1 MAGLADCTS
10 SAGCSPSAPTVRSTI
25 IDTNVCVRR
34 PSFEFRPLGG
44 LVRVEVQIVNA
55 LTDGKV
61 GGNPAGVVIDADA
74 LTAGQKL
81 HVAQQA
87 ALSET
92 AFVSKSDI
100 ATVKLE
106 FFTPTRQIAHCGHA
120 TIATF
125 SLLRELGRVGDGKSS
140 KETIDGCRDIVIDGD
155 TVLMEQRSPTYR
167 SIDADSPL
175 SARIAQSLGVS
186 TAQIHSV
193 ESPTVVSTGNS
204 FLMIAL
210 PDEQSV
216 TAIRPDQHAIESIS
230 DELDLIGYY
239 VFSTTTKIPGRHAG
253 ARMFAPRFG
262 IAEESA
268 TGTAAGPLACL
279 LYDRMGAGDTE
290 MAIEQGHLMQHPS
303 PSVIKVILD
312 VDGGKIS
319 RLMAGGTGV
328 VMRSI
333 TVEI

>member
-1 MAGLADCTS
+1 M
-10 SAGCSPSAPTVRSTI
+10 
-25 IDTNVCVRR
+25 
-34 PSFEFRPLGG
+34 
-44 LVRVEVQIVNA
+44 RVEVQIVNA
-55 LTDGKV
+55 LTDGKA

-92 AFVSKSDI
+92 AFVSKSNI

-125 SLLRELGRVGDGKSS
+125 SLLRAIGRVGDGKSS

-167 SIDADSPL
+167 SIGADSPF
-175 SARIAQSLGVS
+175 SAKIAQSLGVS
-186 TAQIHSV
+186 TAQIHRV
-193 ESPTVVSTGNS
+193 ESPTVVNTGNS

-216 TAIRPDQHAIESIS
+216 AAIRPDPRAIESIS
-230 DELDLIGYY
+230 DDLDLIGYY
-239 VFSTTTKIPGRHAG
+239 VFSTTTKMPGRHAG

-279 LYDRMGAGDTE
+279 LYERMGAGDTE
-290 MAIEQGHLMQHPS
+290 ITIEQGHLMPQPS
-303 PSVIKVILD
+303 PSVVKVLLD
-312 VDGGKIS
+312 VDGGRIS

>member
-1 MAGLADCTS
+1 M
-10 SAGCSPSAPTVRSTI
+10 
-25 IDTNVCVRR
+25 
-34 PSFEFRPLGG
+34 
-44 LVRVEVQIVNA
+44 RVEVQIVNA

-61 GGNPAGVVIDADA
+61 GGNPAGVVIDADE
-74 LTAGQKL
+74 LTASQKL
-81 HVAQQA
+81 YVAQRA

-92 AFVSKSDI
+92 AFVSTSSI

-125 SLLRELGRVGDGKSS
+125 SLLREIGRVGNGKSL
-140 KETIDGCRDIVIDGD
+140 KETIDGCRDIAIDGN
-155 TVLMEQRSPTYR
+155 TVLMEQRSPIYR
-167 SIDADSPL
+167 SIGADSPF
-175 SARIAQSLGVS
+175 SEIIAQSLGVS
-186 TAQIHSV
+186 TIQIHSI
-193 ESPTVVSTGNS
+193 ESPTIVNTGNS

-210 PDEQSV
+210 PDEKSV
-216 TAIRPDQHAIESIS
+216 AEIHPDQRAIESIS
-230 DELDLIGYY
+230 EDLDLIGYY

-279 LYDRMGAGDTE
+279 LYERMGAGDTE
-290 MAIEQGHLMQHPS
+290 IIIEQGHLMQQSS

-312 VDGGKIS
+312 VDNGRIS

>member
-1 MAGLADCTS
+1 M
-10 SAGCSPSAPTVRSTI
+10 
-25 IDTNVCVRR
+25 
-34 PSFEFRPLGG
+34 
-44 LVRVEVQIVNA
+44 RVEVQIVNA
-55 LTDGKV
+55 LTDGKA
-61 GGNPAGVVIDADA
+61 GGNPAGVVIDADE
-74 LTAGQKL
+74 LTASQKL
-81 HVAQQA
+81 YVAQRA

-92 AFVSKSDI
+92 AFVSKSNT

-125 SLLRELGRVGDGKSS
+125 SLLREIGRVNDGKSS
-140 KETIDGCRDIVIDGD
+140 KETIDGCRDIAIDGNI
-155 TVLMEQRSPTYR
+155 VLMEQRSPIYR
-167 SIDADSPL
+167 SIGADSRF
-175 SARIAQSLGVS
+175 SQKIAQSLGLS

-193 ESPTVVSTGNS
+193 ESPTVVNTGNS

-216 TAIRPDQHAIESIS
+216 AAIHPDQQAIESIS
-230 DELDLIGYY
+230 DDLDLIGYY
-239 VFSTTTKIPGRHAG
+239 VFSATTKMPGRHAG

-279 LYDRMGAGDTE
+279 LYERMGAGDTE
-290 MAIEQGHLMQHPS
+290 IIIEQGHLMPQPS

-312 VDGGKIS
+312 TDSGKIS

-333 TVEI
+333 AVEI

>member
-1 MAGLADCTS
+1 M
-10 SAGCSPSAPTVRSTI
+10 
-25 IDTNVCVRR
+25 
-34 PSFEFRPLGG
+34 
-44 LVRVEVQIVNA
+44 RVEVQIVNA
-55 LTDGKV
+55 LTDGKA
-61 GGNPAGVVIDADA
+61 GGNPAGVVIDADE
-74 LTAGQKL
+74 LTASQKL
-81 HVAQQA
+81 HVARQA

-92 AFVSKSDI
+92 AFVSTSNR

-125 SLLRELGRVGDGKSS
+125 SLLREIGRVGDGKSS
-140 KETIDGCRDIVIDGD
+140 KETIDGCRDIVIDGH
-155 TVLMEQRSPTYR
+155 TVLMEQRAPTYR
-167 SIDADSPL
+167 SIGTDSPF

-186 TAQIHSV
+186 TARIHSV
-193 ESPTVVSTGNS
+193 ERPTVVNTGNS

-210 PDEQSV
+210 PDEPSV
-216 TAIRPDQHAIESIS
+216 AVIRPDQRAIESIS
-230 DELDLIGYY
+230 DDLDLIGYY
-239 VFSTTTKIPGRHAG
+239 VFSTTTKVPGRHAG

-279 LYDRMGAGDTE
+279 LYEWMGVGDTN
-290 MAIEQGHLMQHPS
+290 MTIEQGHLMQPPS
-303 PSVIKVILD
+303 PSAIKVMLD
-312 VDGGKIS
+312 VDNGKIS

-333 TVEI
+333 TVEV